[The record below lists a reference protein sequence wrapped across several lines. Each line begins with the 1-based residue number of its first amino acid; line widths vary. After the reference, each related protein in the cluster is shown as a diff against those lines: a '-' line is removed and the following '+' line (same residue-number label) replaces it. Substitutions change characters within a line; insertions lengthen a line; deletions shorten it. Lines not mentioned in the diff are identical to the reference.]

1 MDMNKLCK
9 VRGVMPPVI
18 LQISSML
25 LLLLLPVSGSG
36 VELGTRQQT
45 IIPLNITPGTPEL
58 AQSNVSQYVSSG
70 YGAWQLGPG
79 ENEGQRLDLM
89 TNGYTGAT
97 KAARLLS
104 YFSPADKSRGYAI
117 GAARI
122 SGGKASFTDTS
133 SHASNAELVKQLS
146 PAMQTK
152 IAGY

>member
-1 MDMNKLCK
+1 
-9 VRGVMPPVI
+9 MPPVI

-45 IIPLNITPGTPEL
+45 IIPLNIPPGTPEL
-58 AQSNVSQYVSSG
+58 APSNVSQYVSSG
-70 YGAWQLGPG
+70 YGAWDWGPG
-79 ENEGQRLDLM
+79 EDEGREFL
-89 TNGYTGAT
+89 TPSEYTGAT
-97 KAARLLS
+97 NTARLLS

-133 SHASNAELVKQLS
+133 SHAYNAELVKQLS